1 MEPSSNNISE
11 RNHQRSFYHPPEP
24 PSYYREFRA
33 VKNGM
38 DSEGGYTKGHIFKEY
53 NGQRNIK
60 RANIFDHAVEHVQ
73 ETGTSK
79 KEKFHQS
86 IQNMKN
92 KNMDGPPYRT
102 LQPEEKP
109 KNVSNIGGKYMN
121 STNSKHLILRI
132 FKVDVLDI

>member
-1 MEPSSNNISE
+1 
-11 RNHQRSFYHPPEP
+11 
-24 PSYYREFRA
+24 
-33 VKNGM
+33 M
-38 DSEGGYTKGHIFKEY
+38 DSESGYTKGHIFKEY
-53 NGQRNIK
+53 HGQRNIK
-60 RANIFDHAVEHVQ
+60 RVNILDHAVASVQ

-132 FKVDVLDI
+132 FKVDVLDV

>member
-1 MEPSSNNISE
+1 MEPSSNNISD

-24 PSYYREFRA
+24 PSYYREFKA

-38 DSEGGYTKGHIFKEY
+38 DSEGGYTKGHIFKDY
-53 NGQRNIK
+53 KGHGNIK
-60 RANIFDHAVEHVQ
+60 RVNTFDHEVECVQ

-79 KEKFHQS
+79 KEKFRQS

-109 KNVSNIGGKYMN
+109 KNVSNIGGRYLN
-121 STNSKHLILRI
+121 STSPEH
-132 FKVDVLDI
+132 

>member
-1 MEPSSNNISE
+1 MEPSANNILE

-24 PSYYREFRA
+24 PSYYREFKA
-33 VKNGM
+33 VKNGVE
-38 DSEGGYTKGHIFKEY
+38 SESGYMKGNIFKEY

-60 RANIFDHAVEHVQ
+60 RANILDHAVEGFK

-79 KEKFHQS
+79 KEMFHQS

-92 KNMDGPPYRT
+92 KDMDSPPYRT
-102 LQPEEKP
+102 LKLEEKP

-121 STNSKHLILRI
+121 SAYPEHWILVI
-132 FKVDVLDI
+132 FKLCV

>member
-1 MEPSSNNISE
+1 MEPSSNTISE

-24 PSYYREFRA
+24 PSYYREFKA
-33 VKNGM
+33 VKLKNGM
-38 DSEGGYTKGHIFKEY
+38 DSESGYTKGHIFKEY

-121 STNSKHLILRI
+121 STYPEH
-132 FKVDVLDI
+132 

>member
-24 PSYYREFRA
+24 PSYYREFKA
-33 VKNGM
+33 VNYGM
-38 DSEGGYTKGHIFKEY
+38 DSESGYTKGHIFKEY
-53 NGQRNIK
+53 NGHRNMK
-60 RANIFDHAVEHVQ
+60 RVKTFDQAAESVQ

-109 KNVSNIGGKYMN
+109 KNVSNIEGKYMN
-121 STNSKHLILRI
+121 STYPEH
-132 FKVDVLDI
+132 

>member
-24 PSYYREFRA
+24 PSYYREFKA

-53 NGQRNIK
+53 NGQRNIN
-60 RANIFDHAVEHVQ
+60 RVNIFDHAVKSVQ

-109 KNVSNIGGKYMN
+109 KNVPNIGGKYLT
-121 STNSKHLILRI
+121 STNPEH
-132 FKVDVLDI
+132 

>member
-1 MEPSSNNISE
+1 MEPSSNNISD

-24 PSYYREFRA
+24 PSYYREFKA

-53 NGQRNIK
+53 NGQRNIN
-60 RANIFDHAVEHVQ
+60 RVNIFDHTVKSVQ

-109 KNVSNIGGKYMN
+109 KNVSNIGGRYLN
-121 STNSKHLILRI
+121 STSPEH
-132 FKVDVLDI
+132 

>member
-11 RNHQRSFYHPPEP
+11 RNHQRSFYYPPEP
-24 PSYYREFRA
+24 PSYYREFKA

-38 DSEGGYTKGHIFKEY
+38 DSERGYTKGHIFKEY
-53 NGQRNIK
+53 NGHRNMK
-60 RANIFDHAVEHVQ
+60 RVKTFDQAVESVQ

-121 STNSKHLILRI
+121 STYPEHWI
-132 FKVDVLDI
+132 FRVDVLDI

>member
-1 MEPSSNNISE
+1 
-11 RNHQRSFYHPPEP
+11 
-24 PSYYREFRA
+24 
-33 VKNGM
+33 M
-38 DSEGGYTKGHIFKEY
+38 DSESGHAKGHIFKEY
-53 NGQRNIK
+53 NAERNIK
-60 RANIFDHAVEHVQ
+60 RVNIFDNAVESAQ

-92 KNMDGPPYRT
+92 KNTDGPPYRT

-121 STNSKHLILRI
+121 SPYPEH
-132 FKVDVLDI
+132 